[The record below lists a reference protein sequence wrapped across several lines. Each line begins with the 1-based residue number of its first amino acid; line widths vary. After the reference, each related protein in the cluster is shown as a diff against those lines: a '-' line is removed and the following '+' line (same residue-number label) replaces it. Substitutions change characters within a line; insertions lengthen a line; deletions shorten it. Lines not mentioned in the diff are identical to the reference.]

1 MNEPEKCFAY
11 YVEVFNIRLDK
22 NYIMQSKLFETM
34 EEAEN
39 FAKSIEYLD
48 SELRIT
54 LNGLVGDEEDYDI
67 IEIGNF
73 VEQLYGFD
81 LVFTNK
87 EYI

>member
-1 MNEPEKCFAY
+1 MNEPKKCFAY

-48 SELRIT
+48 DELRVT
-54 LNGLVGDEEDYDI
+54 LNGLIGDEENYDVI
-67 IEIGNF
+67 VIGSF
-73 VEQLYGFD
+73 IEQLYGLD

-87 EYI
+87 